1 MHNRYLCLRSS
12 VLLSRNEFQF
22 IFQLVNPKAQFIKGT
37 MTSLNAAY
45 DVTVAWSVLDYIWSP
60 NYTNKRKTNKTGKHY
75 PNLCNYSN
83 EQYHPQEGGDLV
95 KLVEL
100 SKTTKPV
107 SDTHM

>member
-1 MHNRYLCLRSS
+1 MVLLVVLGRLGWFRVLVTT

-22 IFQLVNPKAQFIKGT
+22 IFQFVNPKAQFIKGT

-45 DVTVAWSVLDYIWSP
+45 DVTVAWSVLD
-60 NYTNKRKTNKTGKHY
+60 H
-75 PNLCNYSN
+75 LYST

-107 SDTHM
+107 SYIHM